1 MDEGERRL
9 CDTMRTILA
18 IGVGSF
24 IGGVSRYLLSVLI
37 QAKAA
42 ALFPFGTLAVNIA
55 GCLLI
60 GVVFGCSEKGLV
72 SSAGHLFLTT
82 GVLGGFTTFSAFSV
96 ETFTLFKNGHPGY
109 AIAYVFASVLLGLLA
124 TCAAYWA
131 VKQC

>member
-1 MDEGERRL
+1 M
-9 CDTMRTILA
+9 TMRMILA

-37 QAKAA
+37 QAKTAA
-42 ALFPFGTLAVNIA
+42 HFPVGTLAVNIA

-60 GVVFGCSEKGLV
+60 GVVFGFFEKGQV
-72 SSAGHLFLTT
+72 APAWYLFLTT

-96 ETFTLFKNGHPGY
+96 ETLALFRNGHVGT
-109 AIAYVFASVLLGLLA
+109 AVLYVCTSVLLGLLA
-124 TCAAYWA
+124 TGAAYWA